1 VPRTG
6 RATSRLGTL
15 EYTVLGVG
23 AVVLAGTTWLGVS
36 VARADAIASVTPPHV
51 TVTWGPDESPG
62 PGVASPTTAAPAPP
76 SSEATAG
83 QTDSVS
89 VTGAANVSGAGQT
102 FAVSVL
108 PGPLTVNPAS
118 EAVTLSDH
126 RGNAGDG
133 PYRGD
138 LSSVTVVD
146 ARGSLVG
153 WNAAVSLQAIGG
165 VSASQ
170 LAGARLCVTPHPP
183 TVVAG
188 NPGEVRAAT
197 PSCGGVD
204 QPVAV
209 FSAPP
214 GGGGGTFDDTA
225 RLTLRIP
232 AGAVTPV
239 VATLALTV
247 H

>member
-1 VPRTG
+1 
-6 RATSRLGTL
+6 
-15 EYTVLGVG
+15 VLGVG
-23 AVVLAGTTWLGVS
+23 AVVLAGTMWLGVS
-36 VARADAIASVTPPHV
+36 VARADAIAPVTPPHV
-51 TVTWGPDESPG
+51 TVTWGPDESAG
-62 PGVASPTTAAPAPP
+62 PGVASPTTPAPAPP

-83 QTDSVS
+83 QTDSVR
-89 VTGAANVSGAGQT
+89 VAGAANVSGAGQM

-118 EAVTLSDH
+118 EAVTLSH
-126 RGNAGDG
+126 GGGG

-170 LAGARLCVTPHPP
+170 LAGARLCVTPDLP

-197 PSCGGVD
+197 RSCGGVD
-204 QPVAV
+204 QPVVV

-232 AGAVTPV
+232 AGTVTPV
-239 VATLALTV
+239 VATLAVTV

>member
-6 RATSRLGTL
+6 RATSRLGRL
-15 EYTVLGVG
+15 DYTVLGVG

-36 VARADAIASVTPPHV
+36 VARADAIASVTAPHV
-51 TVTWGPDESPG
+51 TVSWGPDESAG
-62 PGVASPTTAAPAPP
+62 PAVASPTAPAPAP
-76 SSEATAG
+76 SGEATAG

-89 VTGAANVSGAGQT
+89 VAGAANVSDAGQT

-126 RGNAGDG
+126 RGNGGAG
-133 PYRGD
+133 PYGGD

-165 VSASQ
+165 GSASQ
-170 LAGARLCVTPHPP
+170 LAGARLCVTPDLP

-188 NPGEVRAAT
+188 NPGEVLAAT
-197 PSCGGVD
+197 RSCGGVD

-225 RLTLRIP
+225 HLTLRIP
-232 AGAVTPV
+232 AGTVTPV
-239 VATLALTV
+239 VATLAVTV